1 MYLSYLGHQGQPKTG
16 RTKAQ
21 GETPGLCYNRIQG
34 RALAHLSPATI
45 WIFTTEIAASPT
57 KRHSPK
63 SELSTIKQQH
73 NFHGVIIYFFI
84 FSLIFSQ
91 IHTSLSLQAT
101 KYQYIIIVSHIF
113 SLALNLQ
120 VNLHY
125 LKIFNRLS
133 FDFSIDPINFH
144 Y

>member
-57 KRHSPK
+57 KQVEYKNNNTLFISWC
-63 SELSTIKQQH
+63 H
-73 NFHGVIIYFFI
+73 NLFFI

-91 IHTSLSLQAT
+91 IHTSLSPSN
-101 KYQYIIIVSHIF
+101 KIQYLFPIF
-113 SLALNLQ
+113 YIGFELIQ

-125 LKIFNRLS
+125 LKS
-133 FDFSIDPINFH
+133 F
-144 Y
+144 